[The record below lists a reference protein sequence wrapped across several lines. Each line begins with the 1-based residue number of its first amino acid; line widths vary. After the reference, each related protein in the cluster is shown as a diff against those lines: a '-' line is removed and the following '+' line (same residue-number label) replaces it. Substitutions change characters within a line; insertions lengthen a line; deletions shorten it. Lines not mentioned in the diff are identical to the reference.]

1 MKKSMRN
8 LGVPLLSALMI
19 AGQMTVLAAP
29 AQAASISRL
38 AGNWSMVLIGNTGCG
53 SHSMFVTF
61 KLNPS
66 GNGTATIDNHST
78 GCATATT
85 TGNAIQINTLGP
97 NGQGTAGLSCGVGCG
112 WEFKIQVAADYDQII
127 LADVNPDNPL
137 NTPTGVAIRQFP

>member
-1 MKKSMRN
+1 MKKSIRN
-8 LGVPLLSALMI
+8 AGVPLLSALMI
-19 AGQMTVLAAP
+19 AGQMTILPAP
-29 AQAASISRL
+29 AQAASISML
-38 AGNWSMVLIGNTGCG
+38 AGHWSMVLHGNTGCG

-61 KLNPS
+61 KLNTS

-85 TGNAIQINTLGP
+85 TGNPISITSLGN

-112 WEFKIQVAADYDQII
+112 WEFKIQVSSDYDQII